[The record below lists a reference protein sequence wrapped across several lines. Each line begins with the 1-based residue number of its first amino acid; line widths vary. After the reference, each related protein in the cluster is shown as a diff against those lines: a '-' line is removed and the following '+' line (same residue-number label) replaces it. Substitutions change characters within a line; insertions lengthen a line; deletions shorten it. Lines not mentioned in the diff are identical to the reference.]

1 MTLTTWNV
9 SNSWTSY
16 VQMFCATG
24 SQLDVLV
31 VIVIERTE
39 PINIELDLYN

>member
-1 MTLTTWNV
+1 MYQILDLPDLEG
-9 SNSWTSY
+9 
-16 VQMFCATG
+16 VQMFCTTG
-24 SQLDVLV
+24 SQLDVLI